1 LKKAGIIF
9 GNLGFYSYISSVIEI
24 DMRLSIE
31 TLKKIE
37 TEFGSFDIAQVVGGA
52 NNVYLRFGYWNRV
65 DVQKLQE
72 MVGNVVIVR
81 EDDIDDDDCGT
92 LYSYKM
98 LDPFF
103 S

>member
-1 LKKAGIIF
+1 LKKVGISF
-9 GNLGFYSYISSVIEI
+9 GSLNFFSYISYVIDS

-37 TEFGSFDIAQVVGGA
+37 AEFGSFDVSQVIGGG
-52 NNVYLRFGYWNRV
+52 NNVYLRFGYWRRINA
-65 DVQKLQE
+65 QKLQE
-72 MVGNVVIVR
+72 IVGAGIIVR

-98 LDPFF
+98 LD
-103 S
+103 SLLV